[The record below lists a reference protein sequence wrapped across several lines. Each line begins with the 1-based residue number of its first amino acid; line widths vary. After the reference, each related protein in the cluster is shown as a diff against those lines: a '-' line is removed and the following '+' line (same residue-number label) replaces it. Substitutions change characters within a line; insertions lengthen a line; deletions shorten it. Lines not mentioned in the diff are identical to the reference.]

1 MKVFLTNNDIGPVGY
16 KAYSLYNLNDICD
29 GECYEI
35 YMDDYLI
42 NSFFIDTLINNLE
55 DVLCSILNKVAIN
68 GTVIISGVD
77 IDLFARDLVWGNLS
91 YDTKQSIMEQVKN
104 AITWKEV
111 KRILLDRGFS
121 ITRVE
126 LNGYEFIIEAK
137 RD

>member
-1 MKVFLTNNDIGPVGY
+1 MKVFLTNNDIGPIGY
-16 KAYSLYNLNDICD
+16 KIFSLYDLNNICD

-35 YMDDYLI
+35 YLDDYLI
-42 NSFFIDTLINNLE
+42 NSFPIDTLINSLE
-55 DVLCSILNKVAIN
+55 DVLSSILNKVAIN
-68 GTVIISGVD
+68 GIIIITGVD

-91 YDTKQSIMEQVKN
+91 YDTKQSIMEEVKN

-111 KRILLDRGFS
+111 KTILLDRGFS
-121 ITRVE
+121 ISRVE

>member
-1 MKVFLTNNDIGPVGY
+1 MRVFLTNSNVGPIGY
-16 KAYSLYNLNDICD
+16 KKFNLYNLDDICD

-35 YMDDYLI
+35 YLDDYLI
-42 NSFFIDTLINNLE
+42 NSFRIDVLINTLE
-55 DVLCSILNKVAIN
+55 NVLCSILDKVAIN
-68 GTVIISGVD
+68 GTVIIPGVD

-91 YDTKQSIMEQVKN
+91 YDTKQSVMEHVKN

-111 KRILLDRGFS
+111 KVVLLDRGFS

>member
-1 MKVFLTNNDIGPVGY
+1 MKVFLTSNDIGPVGY
-16 KAYSLYNLNDICD
+16 KRCNLYNLNEICN

-35 YMDDYLI
+35 YLDDYLI
-42 NSFFIDTLINNLE
+42 NSFPIDTLINMLGN
-55 DVLCSILNKVAIN
+55 VLSFILDKVAIN
-68 GTVIISGVD
+68 GTIIIPGVD

-91 YDTKQSIMEQVKN
+91 YDTKQKVMKEVKN

-111 KRILLDRGFS
+111 KTILLDRGFS
-121 ITRVE
+121 ISRVE